1 MFRPSNLTA
10 KPVAEEKQMVTL
22 SQSSLDLTATIVITL
37 QNSFP
42 QNGGGTFLIPYLI
55 MLFLVGL
62 PGLFLEQSI
71 GQYGRVAINK
81 V

>member
-1 MFRPSNLTA
+1 MFYVSRNAIS
-10 KPVAEEKQMVTL
+10 VESV
-22 SQSSLDLTATIVITL
+22 D
-37 QNSFP
+37 

-71 GQYGRVAINK
+71 GQYGRGAINK
-81 V
+81 VSSFGVKI